1 MVERES
7 SRPDALRRPDV
18 EFRHRL
24 RPTERDLIWAELLEA
39 RDARRRASGWIGKAL
54 LGAVVLMMVFGNFY
68 LAAGA
73 LVVGIGLE
81 IVRQVRVASTIRR
94 LWRALRDPMDGS

>member
-1 MVERES
+1 MKAFDS
-7 SRPDALRRPDV
+7 PRPDTLRRPDV

-39 RDARRRASGWIGKAL
+39 RGARRRASGWIGKAL
-54 LGAVVLMMVFGNFY
+54 VGAVVLMMVFGNFY

-73 LVVGIGLE
+73 LVVGIALE
-81 IVRQVRVASTIRR
+81 IARQVRLATRIRG